1 MALSTARQFA
11 HEATDRK
18 GRVCGHTLS
27 YAQAAAA
34 LYAIVVV
41 AGALPTGW
49 LCIVGPSPFHC
60 PALRPDRHSRHGHGM
75 PAHPAALTVAFLGPV
90 GYSMRFVDID
100 KVITLA
106 EQKINAAVAV
116 YALSPLPSARLPS
129 HSTRCSPNDRL
140 CSFRVGNRAAA
151 KARPVLQRLP
161 FVKPKAE

>member
-1 MALSTARQFA
+1 
-11 HEATDRK
+11 
-18 GRVCGHTLS
+18 
-27 YAQAAAA
+27 
-34 LYAIVVV
+34 
-41 AGALPTGW
+41 
-49 LCIVGPSPFHC
+49 
-60 PALRPDRHSRHGHGM
+60 M